1 MYENGIRS
9 WIKHLDFIVLDC
21 LSICVAFLFAYSFH
35 VGKGLWL
42 YDQAYRS
49 YFVVFIVSFLL
60 VVFFIHGY
68 SNIIRRGYLIEAVE
82 IIKVNIGMF
91 ALVLTWLVFT
101 KQAEEYSRMFLIYF
115 FIVNVGVM
123 WLVHN
128 VRKQMIRDSFWARED
143 IKQLLIV
150 THRKYVDR
158 CVAGLEEKKYL
169 PFKIA
174 GIVLMDENAEGEEIE
189 GIPVVCNGDKLF
201 EYVTRHV
208 VDQVFLQLAY
218 EDEKVKELSDAFLD
232 MGVVV
237 HISLNPCMNTLPN
250 KQLQKLGGWSVCTTS
265 IRTASHSDLFLKRA
279 MDICGGIVGLV
290 ITGFLFLFVAPAIYI
305 KSPGPI
311 FFSQERVGKN
321 GRTFKIYKFRSMYM
335 DAEERKKELMEQNQM
350 NTGLMFK
357 MDDDPRIIKGIGH
370 FIRKTSIDEF
380 PQFWNVL
387 KGDMSLVGTRPPTL
401 DEFKQYEAHHKVRL
415 SFKPGLTGMWQ
426 TSGRSKITDF
436 EEIVRLDEEYI
447 CNWNILLD
455 IKLILKTIVVVLKRE
470 GSV

>member
-9 WIKHLDFIVLDC
+9 WLKHLDFIVLDC
-21 LSICVAFLFAYSFH
+21 FSICIAFLFSYSFH

-42 YDQAYRS
+42 YDQAYRI
-49 YFVVFIVSFLL
+49 YFVVFVVSFLL
-60 VVFFIHGY
+60 VVFFLQGY
-68 SNIIRRGYLIEAVE
+68 SNILRRGYLIELVE
-82 IIKVNIGMF
+82 IIKVNIGVF

-101 KQAEEYSRMFLIYF
+101 KQAEEYSRMFLVYF
-115 FIVNVGVM
+115 FSVNIVLM
-123 WLVHN
+123 WLIHS
-128 VRKQMIRDSFWARED
+128 VRKQMVRDSFEMRED
-143 IKQLLIV
+143 VKNLLIV

-158 CVAGLEEKKYL
+158 CVSGLEEKKYL
-169 PFKIA
+169 PFKIV
-174 GIVLMDENAEGEEIE
+174 GIVLMGEDAEGETIK
-189 GIPVVCNGDKLF
+189 GIPVVCNGDQLF
-201 EYVTRHV
+201 EYVVHHV

-250 KQLQKLGGWSVCTTS
+250 KQLQKLGEWAVCTTS
-265 IRTASHSDLFLKRA
+265 IQTASHSDLFMKR
-279 MDICGGIVGLV
+279 MIDICGAIVGL
-290 ITGFLFLFVAPAIYI
+290 ILTGVLFAFVAPIIYI

-321 GRTFKIYKFRSMYM
+321 GRIFKIHKFRSMYT

-350 NTGLMFK
+350 SGLMFK

-387 KGDMSLVGTRPPTL
+387 KGDMSLVGTRPPTV

-447 CNWNILLD
+447 CNWSILLD
-455 IKLILKTIVVVLKRE
+455 IKLILKTIIVVLKRE